1 MKIGDIPIKRDLEF
15 HPRRELWS
23 RYEILAGE
31 ASVWLRH
38 ILTKLLEVDVEKLPK
53 EGQIPEGGL
62 IHQTQVVVTAFFPE
76 SYKGTP
82 AKRPISRKGLKD
94 GKDLDF
100 QAVDEPFSEYIL
112 PGTPP
117 RLLRLKSVA
126 TSIRWYPKRYNIA
139 GDPIVEVD
147 SQVNLSRPRKARD
160 DEIVGI

>member
-15 HPRRELWS
+15 HPRREVWS

-82 AKRPISRKGLKD
+82 AKRPIPRKGLKD

-100 QAVDEPFSEYIL
+100 VNE
-112 PGTPP
+112 
-117 RLLRLKSVA
+117 RLRRTNLDHAFNFVGDLVEIFHAECHRHPL
-126 TSIRWYPKRYNIA
+126 IRSKGVNQERHLASFNIFK
-139 GDPIVEVD
+139 
-147 SQVNLSRPRKARD
+147 Q
-160 DEIVGI
+160 